1 MAEVKNERTDMKEVL
16 DCADHSLGVLS
27 GLARLRKAGVL
38 LDTLLLAEGLSFQ
51 VNSSVAA
58 YFLRRLEITGECSN
72 CIILKKYIAT
82 NLAAKPS
89 FLLWKASL
97 EQKLLVRWLGF
108 MRI

>member
-1 MAEVKNERTDMKEVL
+1 MAEVRSEMPDMKEVL

-58 YFLRRLEITGECSN
+58 YFLRRLEITGECN
-72 CIILKKYIAT
+72 CIILKKCIAT

>member
-1 MAEVKNERTDMKEVL
+1 MAEVRSEMPDMKEVL

-58 YFLRRLEITGECSN
+58 YFLRRLEITGECN
-72 CIILKKYIAT
+72 CIILKKCIAT

-97 EQKLLVRWLGF
+97 EQKLLCWCVGWAS
-108 MRI
+108 